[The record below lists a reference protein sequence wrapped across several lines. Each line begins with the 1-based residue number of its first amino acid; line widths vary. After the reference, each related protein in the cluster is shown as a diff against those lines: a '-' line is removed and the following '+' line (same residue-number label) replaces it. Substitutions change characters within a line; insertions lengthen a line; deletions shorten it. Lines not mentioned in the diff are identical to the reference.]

1 MLKLILKSLWA
12 RRRRNGWLLA
22 ELILVTVLTWYITD
36 PVFVL
41 SYNRSLPLGYNPDG
55 LLVASLNKL
64 PSKALGYSEDEA
76 DSLHLMQNLNRL
88 LRELRN
94 HPDVQSAAPLVTF
107 SYPGSEGNS
116 STTMSYDSI
125 NSSVSV
131 FYFIPRSGYFE
142 TFGFGA
148 LEERTLQDLDNMD
161 FQEKEVIVTDELA
174 HKLARNTTLTG
185 KQMYESYEQD
195 TIFYHVK
202 AMVEKVRS
210 TSFDQGRPACFQ
222 PQLDVSAEDIL
233 DNGKLL
239 IRLRSGISEKRF
251 LHDFRPWAGRHLRAG
266 NLYVRDAQ
274 TYRGQL
280 EKLEYSYGITN
291 KYRMNVMLAVFFLV
305 NLALGVTGTFWLQT
319 RSRCEEVGIML
330 SYGASSNT
338 ICRQLMGEAAILA
351 SFAWLVGCLIYL
363 QYGIVEGSWYQQ
375 GYPGAFYWIN
385 HFWLHY
391 IAVSLIVYIVIISVV
406 LLGVFIPAYKISRI
420 PPTEALRDE

>member
-22 ELILVTVLTWYITD
+22 ELILVTVLTWYIAD

-55 LLVASLNKL
+55 LLVASLNNL

-142 TFGFGA
+142 TFGFGT

-195 TIFYHVK
+195 TIF
-202 AMVEKVRS
+202 
-210 TSFDQGRPACFQ
+210 
-222 PQLDVSAEDIL
+222 
-233 DNGKLL
+233 
-239 IRLRSGISEKRF
+239 
-251 LHDFRPWAGRHLRAG
+251 
-266 NLYVRDAQ
+266 
-274 TYRGQL
+274 
-280 EKLEYSYGITN
+280 
-291 KYRMNVMLAVFFLV
+291 
-305 NLALGVTGTFWLQT
+305 
-319 RSRCEEVGIML
+319 IM
-330 SYGASSNT
+330 
-338 ICRQLMGEAAILA
+338 
-351 SFAWLVGCLIYL
+351 
-363 QYGIVEGSWYQQ
+363 
-375 GYPGAFYWIN
+375 
-385 HFWLHY
+385 
-391 IAVSLIVYIVIISVV
+391 
-406 LLGVFIPAYKISRI
+406 
-420 PPTEALRDE
+420 

>member
-22 ELILVTVLTWYITD
+22 ELILVTVLTWYIAD

-55 LLVASLNKL
+55 LLVASLNNL

-142 TFGFGA
+142 TFGFGT

-174 HKLARNTTLTG
+174 HKLARNATLTG
-185 KQMYESYEQD
+185 K
-195 TIFYHVK
+195 
-202 AMVEKVRS
+202 
-210 TSFDQGRPACFQ
+210 
-222 PQLDVSAEDIL
+222 
-233 DNGKLL
+233 
-239 IRLRSGISEKRF
+239 
-251 LHDFRPWAGRHLRAG
+251 
-266 NLYVRDAQ
+266 
-274 TYRGQL
+274 
-280 EKLEYSYGITN
+280 
-291 KYRMNVMLAVFFLV
+291 
-305 NLALGVTGTFWLQT
+305 
-319 RSRCEEVGIML
+319 
-330 SYGASSNT
+330 
-338 ICRQLMGEAAILA
+338 
-351 SFAWLVGCLIYL
+351 
-363 QYGIVEGSWYQQ
+363 
-375 GYPGAFYWIN
+375 
-385 HFWLHY
+385 
-391 IAVSLIVYIVIISVV
+391 
-406 LLGVFIPAYKISRI
+406 
-420 PPTEALRDE
+420 